1 VIPPIPP
8 TLAGN
13 RVRLEPLSFAHETD
27 LAHAHNDLSITQWFY
42 QPIHDMHAFIEEALT
57 QQSAGTSL
65 PYATLDIASGRAI
78 GSTRFHDIDR
88 KHRKTAIGWT
98 WIAPEFQR
106 TYVNTEAKYLMLSAA
121 FDAWDS
127 IRVELRT
134 DSLNQRSR
142 EAIARLG
149 AVEEGTL
156 RNHMITASGR
166 IRHSV
171 YFSITQEEWP
181 GVKQNLEHKL
191 RA

>member
-1 VIPPIPP
+1 MIPTIPP
-8 TLAGN
+8 TLAGR
-13 RVRLEPLSFAHETD
+13 RVRLEPLSFAHEID
-27 LAHAHNDLSITQWFY
+27 LAHVHSDLRITQWFH
-42 QPIHDMHAFIEEALT
+42 QPIHDMHAFIEEALS
-57 QQSAGTSL
+57 QQAAGASL
-65 PYATLDIASGRAI
+65 PYATVDIASGKAI

-106 TYVNTEAKYLMLSAA
+106 TYVNTEAKFIMLSAA
-121 FDAWDS
+121 FDTWGC

-134 DSLNQRSR
+134 DSLNQQSR
-142 EAIARLG
+142 AAIARLG

-181 GVKQNLEHKL
+181 GVKSNLESKL